1 MFEALLTLIGVI
13 GFITLLV
20 LYGAFSWGY
29 VSHTFYGWFIL
40 PIFNDLPHFTV
51 IQFVGFS
58 LFLNT
63 IIRHGATHIK
73 DEYKDKTTEHVSVFL
88 MPWLVLLFGW
98 FIKIVLF

>member
-63 IIRHGATHIK
+63 IIRHSATHIK

-88 MPWLVLLFGW
+88 MPWLVLFFGW